1 MKWGWWE
8 SKKQER
14 WDMWAQYNHN
24 QDHNQDHNQKRNAQ
38 ADIKHAETEI
48 QRLIA
53 KRTLMKSQ
61 LRDMPDLIDTQFE
74 IINKAKAIINEVNK
88 GETK

>member
-1 MKWGWWE
+1 MLSVWKWF
-8 SKKQER
+8 SKKKS
-14 WDMWAQYNHN
+14 AGGNPLVI
-24 QDHNQDHNQKRNAQ
+24 
-38 ADIKHAETEI
+38 IKHAETEI

-61 LRDMPDLIDTQFE
+61 LRDMPDLIDAQFE
-74 IINKAKAIINEVNK
+74 IINKAKALLNEVNE

>member
-1 MKWGWWE
+1 MKWEWWE
-8 SKKQER
+8 SKKRER

-24 QDHNQDHNQKRNAQ
+24 QDLNQKRNAQ

-61 LRDMPDLIDTQFE
+61 LRDMPDLIEAQFE
-74 IINKAKAIINEVNK
+74 IINKAKALINEVNK